1 MGKGSGKQKVKVV
14 KGIGLAVANFD
25 NLSNKRLVAKNI
37 KNSNKIKSTKNIVA
51 YNPRTSSYVYGTLAE
66 VSKQIKEEFEDK
78 YKEHLGS
85 KDYLKEKEE
94 IIKFGEETKK
104 EIKDF
109 KSNLDSLK

>member
-1 MGKGSGKQKVKVV
+1 MKNYNKNSHPINQNTKLNAEDIMNDFNKLNNLLSG
-14 KGIGLAVANFD
+14 LD
-25 NLSNKRLVAKNI
+25 NLNPNAKESELESI
-37 KNSNKIKSTKNIVA
+37 Q
-51 YNPRTSSYVYGTLAE
+51 E

>member
-1 MGKGSGKQKVKVV
+1 MKNYNKNTHTSRDVNLDAEDIMNDFNRLNNLLSG
-14 KGIGLAVANFD
+14 LD
-25 NLSNKRLVAKNI
+25 NLNPNANESELESIQEISN
-37 KNSNKIKSTKNIVA
+37 
-51 YNPRTSSYVYGTLAE
+51 
-66 VSKQIKEEFEDK
+66 QIKDEFEGK
-78 YKEHLGS
+78 YKDHLTS